1 MAHHAHGH
9 EAMDQ
14 HMWGGQDAR
23 GPGPSSLH
31 CNEPTTRA
39 EGGQAWEMQRENR
52 VLKDLVERLHLELE
66 EAVRREHRW
75 KQKVTKLKAKAE
87 TADLRPLQSQGLA
100 HSFSMTMDDSRAQF
114 GLTQK
119 M

>member
-31 CNEPTTRA
+31 SNEPTTRL
-39 EGGQAWEMQRENR
+39 EGGQGWEMQRENR

-66 EAVRREHRW
+66 EAVRREQRW
-75 KQKVTKLKAKAE
+75 KQKAAKLKQRSLDTSIPQKDPSMFLDDHR
-87 TADLRPLQSQGLA
+87 DLR
-100 HSFSMTMDDSRAQF
+100 R
-114 GLTQK
+114 
-119 M
+119 